1 MVYKGLCRIETLAF
15 RVAYSWSA
23 LDILLLWS
31 SKLDFVLYSRCIRL
45 VIKRL
50 QRSSHY
56 RASIL
61 FLVLYP
67 EPFFMAHKDLCQIKT
82 LAFRVALTGS
92 VHESLSFFN
101 KSQGRFI
108 RSRFLVLHSG
118 PFYLAYKDL
127 CLIESLTFRVCSLIR
142 AGVRQLVLHRE
153 PFFFLTRGLRFL
165 YSLKIS
171 GYDAYLTIHPKIVRM

>member
-1 MVYKGLCRIETLAF
+1 MLPRSSSTMVILPWQKNRRRFRRRPTLEKIRFSIRLDQSYFRILVLYCKPFCMVYKGLCRIETLAF

-31 SKLDFVLYSRCIRL
+31 SNLDFVLYSRCIRL

-101 KSQGRFI
+101 KSQGRFN
-108 RSRFLVLHSG
+108 RSLPFSCFAQRTVLHG
-118 PFYLAYKDL
+118 
-127 CLIESLTFRVCSLIR
+127 I
-142 AGVRQLVLHRE
+142 
-153 PFFFLTRGLRFL
+153 
-165 YSLKIS
+165 
-171 GYDAYLTIHPKIVRM
+171 